1 MSGMNNRAQS
11 GTKIL
16 ALALAVTVSLVV
28 LAPVVTS
35 IDNSTGTQSVDNESF
50 TADFGNF
57 SDVSG
62 YNIDSSTVEVYD
74 DSGQVSSDNFTVEEG
89 SGEIQLFSNASNDGV
104 TDGETVEATY
114 EYQATEGVTTTVIGF
129 VPVMLVVLVIVAL
142 SRKITEMM

>member
-1 MSGMNNRAQS
+1 MNNRAQS

-74 DSGQVSSDNFTVEEG
+74 DSGQVSSDNFTVESG
-89 SGEIQLFSNASNDGV
+89 SGEIQLFSNATNDGV
-104 TDGETVEATY
+104 TDGETVDATY

-129 VPVMLVVLVIVAL
+129 VPVMLGVLVMVAL